1 MLVRPDHAVHPSR
14 RRALGLQDMRHR
26 RFPINAGPLRVVGK
40 RGLAREHREVIPHEP
55 DHRRADGRLR
65 TKISK
70 PLSRFGTGSRIS
82 RCPPR
87 LVGQIGLLLQLHD
100 ALEGIG
106 PVRLEQRPRIESRFH
121 AAVAQLHDSVARS
134 QIYRH
139 R

>member
-1 MLVRPDHAVHPSR
+1 MLVRSDHAVHPSR

-70 PLSRFGTGSRIS
+70 PLSRFGTGRGIVLGPSRLS
-82 RCPPR
+82 RQ
-87 LVGQIGLLLQLHD
+87 VHLLLQLHD

-106 PVRLEQRPRIESRFH
+106 PVRLEQRPRIESGFH
-121 AAVAQLHDSVARS
+121 ATMAQLHDSVARS